1 MERNKRLF
9 AILPLLVGLFC
20 VTITLA
26 HSQQKFSS
34 LIGTNSVSPVNS
46 TSTLIVPYIVWG
58 GEAAL
63 FYANGGLQTKPGS
76 IMAQQ
81 GLTLKLV
88 PGDDFVGQVK
98 KYLDGRTPFLRGT
111 FRMLGQASEVIGRD
125 PKTKAVVFG
134 QMTWSAGDHFV
145 ARSSIKRISDLRGK
159 KIAIQTGGPHVGML
173 YDMLRTARLSKADID
188 LIWLDDLTGAEGPA
202 EAFRKDPKIA
212 GCFVITPDMIGLT
225 GGYDNTGTGAE
236 GTVNDAHVVVS
247 TATLSRSIAD
257 VYACRKDFYDSNK
270 STIEKFF
277 AGYLKGVEAVMQLK
291 KSYENS
297 GSQEYMKLLQ
307 MIQDIYGP
315 DIIPTLEEDAHGLIA
330 DCTYVGQPGNVSF
343 FNDQTNVI
351 TGFSG
356 FNKSAI
362 DMAISWGFAGK
373 RYNLLPS
380 DLNFSSSVF
389 TSLLSNTVR
398 MPVQRKRFKKE
409 TVRAEVEAFNEEDV
423 LDEKTLVS
431 FTIQFKPNQEKFSQT
446 EYKEEFDRVV
456 ELAAKYGNAAVAI
469 KGHTD
474 PSKTLMT
481 LVKTGI
487 KRNIIKR
494 TGQRGNYKYFM
505 DGKSIRL
512 EDTEKLIKLI
522 QQKKFESGTEIE
534 SPYQV
539 MRAGLELSEQRAEAV
554 KNAIV
559 NYARKRNVRLESDQ
573 IVPIGMGIKE
583 PVIAKPT
590 NPEQASENRRVEFA
604 LVKVSAE
611 TVAEADFDF

>member
-26 HSQQKFSS
+26 HSQQNFSS

-98 KYLDGRTPFLRGT
+98 NYLDGRTPFLRGT

-380 DLNFSSSVF
+380 DLNFSSSIF

>member
-26 HSQQKFSS
+26 HSQQNFSS

-398 MPVQRKRFKKE
+398 MPVQQKRFKKE
-409 TVRAEVEAFNEEDV
+409 TIRAEVEAFNEEDV

>member
-26 HSQQKFSS
+26 HSQQNFSS

-236 GTVNDAHVVVS
+236 GTVNDARVVVS

-380 DLNFSSSVF
+380 DLNFSSSIF
-389 TSLLSNTVR
+389 TGLLSNTVR
-398 MPVQRKRFKKE
+398 MPVQQKRFKKE
-409 TVRAEVEAFNEEDV
+409 TIRAEVEAFNEEDV

-559 NYARKRNVRLESDQ
+559 NYARQRNVRLESDQ

>member
-26 HSQQKFSS
+26 HSQQNFSS

-98 KYLDGRTPFLRGT
+98 NYLDGRTPFLRGT

-380 DLNFSSSVF
+380 DLNFSSSIF

-409 TVRAEVEAFNEEDV
+409 TIRAEVEAFNEEDV

>member
-98 KYLDGRTPFLRGT
+98 NYLDGRTPFLRGT

-380 DLNFSSSVF
+380 DLNFSSSIF

-409 TVRAEVEAFNEEDV
+409 TIRAEVEAFNEEDV

>member
-26 HSQQKFSS
+26 HSQQNFSS

-98 KYLDGRTPFLRGT
+98 NYLDGRTPFLRGT

-380 DLNFSSSVF
+380 DLNFSSSIF

-398 MPVQRKRFKKE
+398 MPVQQKRFKKE
-409 TVRAEVEAFNEEDV
+409 TIRAEVEAFNEEDV

>member
-26 HSQQKFSS
+26 HSQQNFSS

-98 KYLDGRTPFLRGT
+98 KYLGGRTPFLRGT
-111 FRMLGQASEVIGRD
+111 FRMLGQASEVIGRN

-145 ARSSIKRISDLRGK
+145 ARSNIKRISDLRGK

-188 LIWLDDLTGAEGPA
+188 LIWVDDLTGAEGPA

-236 GTVNDAHVVVS
+236 GTVDDARVVVS

-277 AGYLKGVEAVMQLK
+277 AGYLKGVEIVMQLK
-291 KSYENS
+291 KDYENS

-343 FNDQTNVI
+343 FNDQTNVV

-362 DMAISWGFAGK
+362 DMATSWGFAEK

-380 DLNFSSSVF
+380 DLNFSSSRF

-409 TVRAEVEAFNEEDV
+409 IVRAEVEAFNEEDV

-590 NPEQASENRRVEFA
+590 NPEQASENRRVEFV

>member
-1 MERNKRLF
+1 MEKNRRLF
-9 AILPLLVGLFC
+9 AILPLFLCLFC
-20 VTITLA
+20 VTITLTY
-26 HSQQKFSS
+26 SQQKFSS
-34 LIGTNSVSPVNS
+34 LIGTNPVSSVNS
-46 TSTLIVPYIVWG
+46 TSTLTVPYIVWG

-98 KYLDGRTPFLRGT
+98 NYLGGRTPFLRGT
-111 FRMLGQASEVIGRD
+111 FRMLGQASEVIGRN

-145 ARSSIKRISDLRGK
+145 ARSNIKRISDLRGK

-173 YDMLRTARLSKADID
+173 YDMLRTARLSKSDID
-188 LIWLDDLTGAEGPA
+188 LVWLDDLTGASGPA
-202 EAFRKDPKIA
+202 ETFRKDPTVA

-236 GTVNDAHVVVS
+236 GTVNDARVVVS

-270 STIEKFF
+270 STVEKFF
-277 AGYLKGVEAVMQLK
+277 AGYLKGVEAVIQLK
-291 KSYENS
+291 KSYEKS

-315 DIIPTLEEDAHGLIA
+315 EIIPTLEEDAHGLIA

-343 FNDQTNVI
+343 FNDQTNVV

-362 DMAISWGFAGK
+362 DMATSWGFAEK

-380 DLNFSSSVF
+380 DLNFSSSRF
-389 TSLLSNTVR
+389 TSLLSNTVK

-431 FTIQFKPNQEKFSQT
+431 FTIQFKPNQEKFSQI

-481 LVKTGI
+481 LVKIGI

-512 EDTEKLIKLI
+512 ENTEKLIKLI

-559 NYARKRNVRLESDQ
+559 NYARQRNVRLESDQ

>member
-26 HSQQKFSS
+26 HSQQNFSS

-202 EAFRKDPKIA
+202 EAFRKDSKIA

-380 DLNFSSSVF
+380 DLNFSSSIF

-559 NYARKRNVRLESDQ
+559 NYARKRNIRLESDQ

-590 NPEQASENRRVEFA
+590 NPEQASENRWVEFA

>member
-26 HSQQKFSS
+26 HSQQNFSS

-277 AGYLKGVEAVMQLK
+277 AGYLKGVEAIMQLK

-389 TSLLSNTVR
+389 TSLLSNTVK

-409 TVRAEVEAFNEEDV
+409 TIRAEVEAFNEEDV

>member
-236 GTVNDAHVVVS
+236 GTVNDARVVVS

-380 DLNFSSSVF
+380 DLNFSSSIF

>member
-26 HSQQKFSS
+26 HSQQNFSS

-98 KYLDGRTPFLRGT
+98 NYLDGRTPFLRGT
-111 FRMLGQASEVIGRD
+111 FRMLGQASEVIGRN

-145 ARSSIKRISDLRGK
+145 ARSNIKRISDLRGK

-188 LIWLDDLTGAEGPA
+188 LIWVDDLTGAEGPA

-236 GTVNDAHVVVS
+236 GTVDDARVVVS
-247 TATLSRSIAD
+247 TAMLSRSIAD

-277 AGYLKGVEAVMQLK
+277 AGYLKGVEIVMQLK
-291 KSYENS
+291 KDYENS

-343 FNDQTNVI
+343 FNDQTNVV

-362 DMAISWGFAGK
+362 DMATSWGFAEK

-380 DLNFSSSVF
+380 DLNFSSSRF

-559 NYARKRNVRLESDQ
+559 NYARQRNVRLESDQ

-590 NPEQASENRRVEFA
+590 NPEQASENRRGEFV

>member
-26 HSQQKFSS
+26 HSQQNFSS

-380 DLNFSSSVF
+380 DLNFSSSIF

-409 TVRAEVEAFNEEDV
+409 TIRAEVEAFNEEDV

>member
-26 HSQQKFSS
+26 HSQQNFSS

-202 EAFRKDPKIA
+202 EAFRKDSKIA

-380 DLNFSSSVF
+380 DLNFSSSIF

-398 MPVQRKRFKKE
+398 MPVQQKRFKKE
-409 TVRAEVEAFNEEDV
+409 TIRAEVEAFNEEDV

>member
-26 HSQQKFSS
+26 HSQQNFSS

-98 KYLDGRTPFLRGT
+98 NYLGGRTPFLRGT
-111 FRMLGQASEVIGRD
+111 FRMLGQASEVIGRN

-145 ARSSIKRISDLRGK
+145 ARSNIKRISDLRGK

-188 LIWLDDLTGAEGPA
+188 LIWVDDLTGAEGPA

-236 GTVNDAHVVVS
+236 GTVDDARVVVS
-247 TATLSRSIAD
+247 TAMLSRSIAD

-277 AGYLKGVEAVMQLK
+277 AGYLKGVEIVMQLK
-291 KSYENS
+291 KDYENS

-343 FNDQTNVI
+343 FNDQTNVV

-362 DMAISWGFAGK
+362 DMATSWGFAEK

-380 DLNFSSSVF
+380 DLNFSSSRF

-590 NPEQASENRRVEFA
+590 NPEQASENRRVEFV

>member
-1 MERNKRLF
+1 MERNKRFF

-26 HSQQKFSS
+26 HSQQNFSS

-270 STIEKFF
+270 STIEQFF

-380 DLNFSSSVF
+380 DLNFSSSIF

>member
-26 HSQQKFSS
+26 HSQQNFSS

-98 KYLDGRTPFLRGT
+98 NYLGGRTPFLRGT

-202 EAFRKDPKIA
+202 EAFRKDSKIA

-380 DLNFSSSVF
+380 DLNFSSSIF

-559 NYARKRNVRLESDQ
+559 NYARKRNIRLESDQ

>member
-26 HSQQKFSS
+26 HSQQNFSS

-202 EAFRKDPKIA
+202 EAFRKDSKIA

-380 DLNFSSSVF
+380 DLNFSSSIF

-409 TVRAEVEAFNEEDV
+409 TIRAEVEAFNEEDV

>member
-1 MERNKRLF
+1 MERNKHFF

-291 KSYENS
+291 KSYENR

-380 DLNFSSSVF
+380 DLNFSSSIF

-409 TVRAEVEAFNEEDV
+409 TIRAEVEAFNEEDV

>member
-291 KSYENS
+291 KSYENR

-380 DLNFSSSVF
+380 DLNFSSSIF

-409 TVRAEVEAFNEEDV
+409 TIRAEVEAFNEEDV

>member
-26 HSQQKFSS
+26 HSQQNFSS

-380 DLNFSSSVF
+380 DLNFSSSIF

-398 MPVQRKRFKKE
+398 MPVQQKRFKKE
-409 TVRAEVEAFNEEDV
+409 TIRAEVEAFNEEDV

>member
-26 HSQQKFSS
+26 HSQQNFSS

-98 KYLDGRTPFLRGT
+98 NYLDGRTPFLRGT

-202 EAFRKDPKIA
+202 EAFRKDSKIA

-380 DLNFSSSVF
+380 DLNFSSSIF

-398 MPVQRKRFKKE
+398 MPVQQKRFKKE
-409 TVRAEVEAFNEEDV
+409 TIRAEVEAFNEEDV

>member
-1 MERNKRLF
+1 MERNKRFF

-98 KYLDGRTPFLRGT
+98 NYLDGRTPFLRGT

-236 GTVNDAHVVVS
+236 GTVNDARVVVS

-291 KSYENS
+291 KSYENR

-315 DIIPTLEEDAHGLIA
+315 DIIPTLEDDAHGLIA

-380 DLNFSSSVF
+380 DLNFSSSIF

>member
-26 HSQQKFSS
+26 HSQQNFSS

-98 KYLDGRTPFLRGT
+98 NYLDGRTPFLRGT

-145 ARSSIKRISDLRGK
+145 ARSNIKRISDLRGK

-202 EAFRKDPKIA
+202 EVFRKDPKIA

-236 GTVNDAHVVVS
+236 GTVDDARVVVS

-277 AGYLKGVEAVMQLK
+277 AGYLKGVEVVMQLK

-343 FNDQTNVI
+343 FNDQTNVV

-362 DMAISWGFAGK
+362 DMATSWGFAEK

-380 DLNFSSSVF
+380 DLNFSSSRF

-446 EYKEEFDRVV
+446 KYKEEFDRVV

-505 DGKSIRL
+505 DGKSIQL

-559 NYARKRNVRLESDQ
+559 NYARQRNVRLESEQ

>member
-26 HSQQKFSS
+26 HSQQNFSS

-98 KYLDGRTPFLRGT
+98 NYLDGRTPFLRGT
-111 FRMLGQASEVIGRD
+111 FRMLGQASEVIGRN

-145 ARSSIKRISDLRGK
+145 ARSNIKRISDLRGK

-188 LIWLDDLTGAEGPA
+188 LIWVGDLTGAEGPA

-236 GTVNDAHVVVS
+236 GTVDDARVVVS
-247 TATLSRSIAD
+247 TAMLSRSIAD

-277 AGYLKGVEAVMQLK
+277 AGYLKGVEVVMQLK

-343 FNDQTNVI
+343 FNDQTNVV

-362 DMAISWGFAGK
+362 DMATSWGFAEK

-380 DLNFSSSVF
+380 DLNFSSSRF

-446 EYKEEFDRVV
+446 KYKEEFDRVV

-505 DGKSIRL
+505 DGKSIQL

-559 NYARKRNVRLESDQ
+559 NYARQRNVRLESDQ

>member
-26 HSQQKFSS
+26 HSQQNFSS

-362 DMAISWGFAGK
+362 DMATSWGFAGK

>member
-1 MERNKRLF
+1 
-9 AILPLLVGLFC
+9 
-20 VTITLA
+20 
-26 HSQQKFSS
+26 
-34 LIGTNSVSPVNS
+34 
-46 TSTLIVPYIVWG
+46 
-58 GEAAL
+58 
-63 FYANGGLQTKPGS
+63 
-76 IMAQQ
+76 
-81 GLTLKLV
+81 
-88 PGDDFVGQVK
+88 
-98 KYLDGRTPFLRGT
+98 
-111 FRMLGQASEVIGRD
+111 
-125 PKTKAVVFG
+125 
-134 QMTWSAGDHFV
+134 
-145 ARSSIKRISDLRGK
+145 
-159 KIAIQTGGPHVGML
+159 
-173 YDMLRTARLSKADID
+173 
-188 LIWLDDLTGAEGPA
+188 
-202 EAFRKDPKIA
+202 
-212 GCFVITPDMIGLT
+212 
-225 GGYDNTGTGAE
+225 
-236 GTVNDAHVVVS
+236 
-247 TATLSRSIAD
+247 
-257 VYACRKDFYDSNK
+257 
-270 STIEKFF
+270 
-277 AGYLKGVEAVMQLK
+277 
-291 KSYENS
+291 
-297 GSQEYMKLLQ
+297 
-307 MIQDIYGP
+307 
-315 DIIPTLEEDAHGLIA
+315 
-330 DCTYVGQPGNVSF
+330 
-343 FNDQTNVI
+343 
-351 TGFSG
+351 
-356 FNKSAI
+356 
-362 DMAISWGFAGK
+362 
-373 RYNLLPS
+373 
-380 DLNFSSSVF
+380 
-389 TSLLSNTVR
+389 

-559 NYARKRNVRLESDQ
+559 NYARQRNVRLESDQ

>member
-26 HSQQKFSS
+26 HSQQNFSS

-98 KYLDGRTPFLRGT
+98 NYLGGRTPFLRGT
-111 FRMLGQASEVIGRD
+111 FRMLGQASEVIGRN

-145 ARSSIKRISDLRGK
+145 ARSNIKRISDLRGK

-188 LIWLDDLTGAEGPA
+188 LIWVDDLTGAEGPA

-236 GTVNDAHVVVS
+236 GTVDDARVVVS
-247 TATLSRSIAD
+247 TAMLSRSIAD

-277 AGYLKGVEAVMQLK
+277 AGYLKGVEIVMQLK
-291 KSYENS
+291 KDYENS

-343 FNDQTNVI
+343 FNDQTNVV

-362 DMAISWGFAGK
+362 DMATSWGFAEK

-380 DLNFSSSVF
+380 DLNFSSSRF

-487 KRNIIKR
+487 KQNIIKR

-559 NYARKRNVRLESDQ
+559 NYARQRNVRLESDQ

-590 NPEQASENRRVEFA
+590 NPEQASENRRGEFV

>member
-1 MERNKRLF
+1 MERNKRFF

-389 TSLLSNTVR
+389 TSLLSNTVK

>member
-26 HSQQKFSS
+26 HSQQNFSS

-98 KYLDGRTPFLRGT
+98 NYLGGRTPFLRGT
-111 FRMLGQASEVIGRD
+111 FRMLGQASEVIGRN

-145 ARSSIKRISDLRGK
+145 ARSNIKRISDLRGK

-188 LIWLDDLTGAEGPA
+188 LIWVDDLTGAEGPA

-236 GTVNDAHVVVS
+236 GTVDDARVVVS
-247 TATLSRSIAD
+247 TAMLSRSIAD

-277 AGYLKGVEAVMQLK
+277 AGYLKGVEMVMQLK
-291 KSYENS
+291 KDYENS

-343 FNDQTNVI
+343 FNDQTNVV

-362 DMAISWGFAGK
+362 DMATSWGFAEK

-380 DLNFSSSVF
+380 DLNFSSSRF

-409 TVRAEVEAFNEEDV
+409 IVRAEVEAFNEEDV

-446 EYKEEFDRVV
+446 KYKEEFDRVV

-559 NYARKRNVRLESDQ
+559 NYARQRNVRLESDQ

>member
-26 HSQQKFSS
+26 HSQQNFSS

-202 EAFRKDPKIA
+202 EAFRKDSKIA

-380 DLNFSSSVF
+380 DLNFSSSIF

-446 EYKEEFDRVV
+446 EYQEEFDRVV

-559 NYARKRNVRLESDQ
+559 NYARQRNVRLESDQ

>member
-380 DLNFSSSVF
+380 DLNFSSSIF

>member
-26 HSQQKFSS
+26 HSQQNFSS

-98 KYLDGRTPFLRGT
+98 NYLGGRTPFLRGT
-111 FRMLGQASEVIGRD
+111 FRMLGQASEVIGRN

-145 ARSSIKRISDLRGK
+145 ARSNIKRISDLRGK

-188 LIWLDDLTGAEGPA
+188 LIWVDDLTGAEGPA

-236 GTVNDAHVVVS
+236 GTVDDARVVVS

-277 AGYLKGVEAVMQLK
+277 AGYLKGVEIVMQLK
-291 KSYENS
+291 KDYENS

-343 FNDQTNVI
+343 FNDQTNVV

-362 DMAISWGFAGK
+362 DMATSWGFAEK

-380 DLNFSSSVF
+380 DLNFSSSRF

-559 NYARKRNVRLESDQ
+559 NYARKRNIRLESDQ

>member
-98 KYLDGRTPFLRGT
+98 NYLDGRTPFLRGT

-315 DIIPTLEEDAHGLIA
+315 DIIPTLEDDAHGLIA

-380 DLNFSSSVF
+380 DLNFSSSIF

-559 NYARKRNVRLESDQ
+559 NYARKRNIRLESDQ

>member
-26 HSQQKFSS
+26 HSQQNFSS

-380 DLNFSSSVF
+380 DLNFSSSIF

>member
-1 MERNKRLF
+1 MERNKRFF

-26 HSQQKFSS
+26 HSQQNFSS

-380 DLNFSSSVF
+380 DLNFSSSIF

-559 NYARKRNVRLESDQ
+559 NYARQRNVRLESDQ

>member
-26 HSQQKFSS
+26 HSQQNFSS

-380 DLNFSSSVF
+380 DLNFSSSIF

-559 NYARKRNVRLESDQ
+559 NYARQRNVRLESDQ

>member
-188 LIWLDDLTGAEGPA
+188 LIWVDDLTGAEGPA

-380 DLNFSSSVF
+380 DLNFSSSIF
-389 TSLLSNTVR
+389 TGLLSNTVR
-398 MPVQRKRFKKE
+398 MPVQQKRFKKE
-409 TVRAEVEAFNEEDV
+409 TIRAEVEAFNEEDV

>member
-98 KYLDGRTPFLRGT
+98 NYLDGRTPFLRGT

-145 ARSSIKRISDLRGK
+145 ARSNIKRISDLRGK

-188 LIWLDDLTGAEGPA
+188 LIWVDDLTGAEGPA

-236 GTVNDAHVVVS
+236 GTVDDARVVVS

-277 AGYLKGVEAVMQLK
+277 AGYLKGVEVVMQLK
-291 KSYENS
+291 KDYENS

-343 FNDQTNVI
+343 FNDQTNVV

-362 DMAISWGFAGK
+362 DMATSWGFAEK

-380 DLNFSSSVF
+380 DLNFSSSIF